1 MNYPPREE
9 QYRSNA
15 PHNISDQLPHQAEHT
30 KLSPC
35 LLFWT
40 ILMAVVIL
48 QVYIIVSLLIQDA
61 IV

>member
-1 MNYPPREE
+1 MNYLPRGEE
-9 QYRSNA
+9 YRSKS
-15 PHNISDQLPHQAEHT
+15 PLNISDQLPAQAEHT

-35 LLFWT
+35 LLFWM

-61 IV
+61 VA